1 MKDEK
6 LTYRMAGVNMDLA
19 KEFVKSIK
27 KIAKSTFR
35 SEVISDIGGFSG
47 LFSLSL
53 NRVNNPVLVAST
65 DGVGTKLKIAF
76 MMNKHDTIGI
86 DLVAMCINDIIV
98 TGAEPLFF
106 LDYFACG
113 KLDTEI
119 AEKVIEGIA
128 KGCMEAGCSLIGG
141 ETAEM
146 PSFYAENEY
155 DLAGFAVGV
164 VDAERIID
172 GTTIT
177 VGQKIIGIASS
188 GLHSNGFSLARK
200 LIFEKL
206 NLKVTDFVPD
216 LGRTIGEELLFPTRI
231 YAKSI
236 LRLTREFNITGI
248 AHITGGGLT
257 ENISRILPYT
267 CKATIFKNSW
277 KVHPIFHFLQ
287 REGNIP
293 EDEMFRTFNNGIG
306 MILIVHESEAEEI
319 MIRLNG
325 LKEEPFL
332 IGEISVRKDGD
343 PSVEFV

>member
-6 LTYRMAGVNMDLA
+6 LTYRMAGVDIDLA
-19 KEFVKSIK
+19 KEFVKKIK
-27 KIAKSTFR
+27 KIAKPTFR

-53 NRVNNPVLVAST
+53 SRVKNPVLVAST

-86 DLVAMCINDIIV
+86 DLVAMCVNDIIV

-113 KLDTEI
+113 KLDTKI
-119 AEKVIEGIA
+119 AEKVLEGIA

-206 NLKVTDFVPD
+206 NLKVTDYIPD

-236 LRLTREFNITGI
+236 LRLTREFNITGM

-257 ENISRILPYT
+257 ENISRILPHT
-267 CKATIFKNSW
+267 CKANIFKNSW
-277 KVHPIFHFLQ
+277 KVQPIFHFLQ

-306 MILIVHESEAEEI
+306 MILIVHENEVEEI

-332 IGEISVRKDGD
+332 IGEISARKDGD
-343 PSVEFV
+343 PSIEFI